1 MNQSQQS
8 REDAHSHRLQPT
20 GRRSHENPQAAPPT
34 SSSAYPQSR
43 PYVANAQ
50 NPANLTQTASYPSN
64 SHTYPTTSTN
74 SHVQLMVYGHEV
86 LQNSSSEGHVAP
98 RAPINMTE
106 QHFAYRRTKTAA
118 ARRFPSYLGKGLN
131 SNRHANYVDDHV
143 PNGAPYP
150 TTGSPYYQ
158 QPTMYTSLPTA
169 ARFSP
174 TPGYHPHAYI
184 SSTNSSYFQ
193 TTSSAINPI
202 TPQVLSSSTHVVH
215 QGHTRDSDAGQTAV
229 PDILICDICG
239 ATPFKRLHEL
249 NRHKASVHQP
259 PGWIC
264 NWCARAFTRQDIL
277 KKHKRTVHGE
287 V

>member
-34 SSSAYPQSR
+34 TSSAYPQSR

-50 NPANLTQTASYPSN
+50 NPTNLTQTASYPSN
-64 SHTYPTTSTN
+64 SHTHPTTSTISN
-74 SHVQLMVYGHEV
+74 MQPIVHGHAIS
-86 LQNSSSEGHVAP
+86 QTYSSGGHFAP
-98 RAPINMTE
+98 RAPINMPE
-106 QHFAYRRTKTAA
+106 QHFAYRTETAA
-118 ARRFPSYLGKGLN
+118 AHNHAPS
-131 SNRHANYVDDHV
+131 DT
-143 PNGAPYP
+143 PYP
-150 TTGSPYYQ
+150 PTRSPYYQ
-158 QPTMYTSLPTA
+158 QPSMYTSLPTA
-169 ARFSP
+169 VGFST
-174 TPGYHPHAYI
+174 TPGSHPHAYI

-287 V
+287 A